1 MRLDF
6 REKEIEIC
14 MNLLLLKSNYT
25 ENMVSIRP
33 EKKRKKKK
41 EKDNGKEKEKIHKQ
55 GKDEF
60 TVRDVNFTFTWFNSV
75 FCLEYFC
82 YYLWIGDHK

>member
-14 MNLLLLKSNYT
+14 MNLLLLKSNYS

-33 EKKRKKKK
+33 EKKKEKKKKRITERKKKK
-41 EKDNGKEKEKIHKQ
+41 YINRKKMNL
-55 GKDEF
+55 
-60 TVRDVNFTFTWFNSV
+60 R
-75 FCLEYFC
+75 
-82 YYLWIGDHK
+82 